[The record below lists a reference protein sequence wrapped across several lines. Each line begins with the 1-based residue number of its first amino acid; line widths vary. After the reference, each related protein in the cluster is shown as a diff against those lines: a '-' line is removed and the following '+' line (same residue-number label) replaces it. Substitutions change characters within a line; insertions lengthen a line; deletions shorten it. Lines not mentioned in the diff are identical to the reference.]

1 MRPAADI
8 VLENCLKIYRHF
20 RIAHLTGHSVVVVV
34 IVEMLKPEHRRA
46 IISLLLNEGINERSL
61 NRA

>member
-8 VLENCLKIYRHF
+8 VLENCLKIDRHF
-20 RIAHLTGHSVVVVV
+20 RIAHLTGHSVVV